1 MERSVTAALNPVPLI
16 LRVEI
21 ADAQHAM
28 RRRAGPIRLDV
39 GYKTNERSVAFED
52 HVELSELVAL
62 HAVRA
67 FRIDLVPIHV
77 TFDTFNH
84 RRRAFKIAEPI
95 LRVRRAQR
103 RGVFVDEGL
112 KDALD
117 VGANRTAISGA
128 VVLDARG

>member
-1 MERSVTAALNPVPLI
+1 MERSVTSALNPVALI

-21 ADAQHAM
+21 ADAQRAM

-39 GYKTNERSVAFED
+39 GYKADERSVAFED
-52 HVELSELVAL
+52 HVELPELVAL

-84 RRRAFKIAEPI
+84 RTRAFKIAEPI
-95 LRVRRAQR
+95 VRMRRAQR
-103 RGVFVDEGL
+103 RGVFVNERL

-117 VGANRTAISGA
+117 ALRSACAIFLH
-128 VVLDARG
+128 VRV